1 MKIQVQFFSY
11 YKDLAESEG
20 SSVDLPEN
28 STLGD
33 CLSQIYE
40 KFPKLVEFRK
50 STLKAVGVEYQKEDY
65 VLSDGDT
72 VSLFPP
78 VQGG

>member
-11 YKDLAESEG
+11 YKDLAG
-20 SSVDLPEN
+20 SGGALIELPER

-33 CLSQIYE
+33 CLNRIYE
-40 KFPKLVEFRK
+40 MFPQLTEFRK
-50 STLKAVGVEYQKEDY
+50 STLKAVGVEYQKEDF
-65 VLSDGDT
+65 VLTDGNT